1 MVYSAKSKI
10 VMAKYIWGIAKNII
24 LEINERI
31 LSHSLKEIYYVLLK
45 QQFKEFSSHI

>member
-1 MVYSAKSKI
+1 
-10 VMAKYIWGIAKNII
+10 MAKIYLGESPKNII